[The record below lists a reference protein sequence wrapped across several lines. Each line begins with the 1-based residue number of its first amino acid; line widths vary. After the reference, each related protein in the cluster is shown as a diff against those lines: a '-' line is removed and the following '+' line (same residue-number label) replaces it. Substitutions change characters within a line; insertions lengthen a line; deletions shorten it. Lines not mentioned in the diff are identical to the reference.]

1 MPLVWNEPYFQNV
14 WFVFWL
20 HLFCNTS
27 LPPIGPE
34 TLLLPISAS
43 APALHDGCSH
53 WEQFPISFVHAGF
66 IASIVCFRL
75 CCQYFSGTLH
85 PLLRKFRQH
94 RRGWLMGSC
103 PSSVT
108 LSSFSAFFPL
118 FYKITDQVSAIKQ
131 TFVSCLHVLVFLC
144 PTLSH
149 LRIIKFTFSHS
160 KVL

>member
-1 MPLVWNEPYFQNV
+1 MFGLFFDYIC
-14 WFVFWL
+14 FV
-20 HLFCNTS
+20 
-27 LPPIGPE
+27 
-34 TLLLPISAS
+34 TLLSHLL
-43 APALHDGCSH
+43 ALRPSSSPSPPLLLLCMMGAATENS
-53 WEQFPISFVHAGF
+53 FPSVLCMQVF
-66 IASIVCFRL
+66 ASIVCFRL

-131 TFVSCLHVLVFLC
+131 TFVSCFFM
-144 PTLSH
+144 SN
-149 LRIIKFTFSHS
+149 IITSPNYKVHIFTQ
-160 KVL
+160 